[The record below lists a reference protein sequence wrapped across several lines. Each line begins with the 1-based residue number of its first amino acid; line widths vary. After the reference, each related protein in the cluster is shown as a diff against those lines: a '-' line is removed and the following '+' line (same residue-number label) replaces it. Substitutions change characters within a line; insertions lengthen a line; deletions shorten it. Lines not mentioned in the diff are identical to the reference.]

1 MLFNYLDSSKQLA
14 YVLQTERGGG
24 GGEVFN
30 YLQVSKD
37 QCVESKQME
46 CIIH

>member
-1 MLFNYLDSSKQLA
+1 MLFNYLDSNEQLA
-14 YVLQTERGGG
+14 YMLQTERES
-24 GGEVFN
+24 GGEGFN
-30 YLQVSKD
+30 YLQASKD